1 MDWTRAIDGYCE
13 RTGPEYW
20 SEPINA
26 ITNAAF
32 LISAAILYARTGPD
46 RRPVQV
52 VLIALLAMI
61 GFGSYLFH
69 THAQPWAA
77 LVDVL
82 PIGLFILA
90 YVYAANR
97 DFWRLP
103 LPWAAVGTALFIPY
117 AALTVPVFSALPFF
131 EISAAYWPVPLLIA
145 VYALALRRRAPETS
159 MGLALGVAI
168 LVASLAFRSVDEA
181 FCASDVAFHRA
192 LVDAAENPILSYQ
205 LAGAVEAMQP
215 LMNMITFTA
224 RDRARIV
231 ALHGAIADALEQRQ
245 VDGTREGLQALE
257 DETRRLGRDVMAQR
271 AKRST
276 VTTP

>member
-20 SEPINA
+20 SEPVNA

-32 LISAAILYARTGPD
+32 LIAAAGLYARTGPG
-46 RRPVQV
+46 RRPVQS

-61 GFGSYLFH
+61 GVGSYLFH

-77 LVDVL
+77 LVDVM
-82 PIGLFILA
+82 PIGLFILT

-103 LPWAAVGTALFIPY
+103 VWAAALGTALFIPY

-145 VYALALRRRAPETS
+145 IYAIALKRRAPATAA
-159 MGLALGVAI
+159 GLGIGTGL
-168 LVASLAFRSVDEA
+168 LVASLTFRSIDEPL
-181 FCASDVAFHRA
+181 CAALPLGTHFVWHILNATMLGWMIEVHRRH
-192 LVDAAENPILSYQ
+192 
-205 LAGAVEAMQP
+205 LAS
-215 LMNMITFTA
+215 
-224 RDRARIV
+224 
-231 ALHGAIADALEQRQ
+231 HGAP
-245 VDGTREGLQALE
+245 G
-257 DETRRLGRDVMAQR
+257 
-271 AKRST
+271 
-276 VTTP
+276 